1 MPEIAEVETVR
12 NTLKKRILNKPIKSV
27 NVRYTKM
34 IESNLEEFK
43 KVLVGRSFLDIKRRG
58 KWLIF
63 DLGDYYLLSH
73 LRMEGKYFI
82 KNHEEEL
89 NKHEHVIITFTDN
102 TDLRYH
108 DTRKFGRMN
117 LIKKE
122 ELATAEEI
130 AKQGLEPGDENL
142 TAKYL
147 IDKFKKKRLPI
158 KTVLLDQTII
168 SGLGNIYANEVLFA
182 AGIDP
187 LKKACDVS
195 LEEASRIV
203 TESNRIIKAAI
214 KMGGTTIKSYTSSLG
229 VTGRFQQYL
238 CVHKREGMP
247 CLKCGTTILNM
258 KVNGRSTYF
267 CPKCQEVTEVNECKV

>member
-147 IDKFKKKRLPI
+147 VDKFKKKRLPI

-267 CPKCQEVTEVNECKV
+267 CPKCQGVTEVNECRV

>member
-89 NKHEHVIITFTDN
+89 NKHEHVIITFTDDI
-102 TDLRYH
+102 DLRYH

-187 LKKACDVS
+187 LKKACNVS

-267 CPKCQEVTEVNECKV
+267 CPKCQEVTEVNECRV

>member
-12 NTLKKRILNKPIKSV
+12 NTLKKRILNKQIKSV

-267 CPKCQEVTEVNECKV
+267 CPKCQGVTEVNECRV